1 MKNIYYILA
10 AVVPVIALSC
20 SRISGLEAE
29 VDSLESRMTAVET
42 QINAVNDNVRTLV
55 ALFGGSTVNTV
66 TRTEDGYELLMSN
79 GETVVLENG
88 TDGEGITPV
97 VGVDEEGYWTV
108 DYQNGEG
115 LVSLLDSEGRKVKA
129 TGIDAV
135 TPVFGVDK
143 DNNWTVDCGDGP
155 KNVTDARGQNVP
167 ATATASASNPFI
179 ASMQYDEAS
188 GTLTVVLRDADN
200 TEVVLPVVPEF
211 LFSITGAGEAQVFE
225 DGETKRFPVG
235 QTGVGTTILSCP
247 DGWTAE
253 LTGEELS
260 VTAPVRTKALA
271 DTRSDISVIAFCS
284 FGSYVTIA
292 KLSVSLSDTEPNP
305 GYANAYEAWQDGE
318 DLTIGGTVCNR
329 AVYGDGVLLT
339 AENNRITKEG
349 VYFVPSDVEA
359 VYAFTGDVRKGLIIY
374 GMDPEKR
381 SMMKHEA
388 NPVRLYN
395 DGSEGQLLAFHNM
408 SITDEISQRSF
419 ALNNSDGG
427 AFDKVIYDDCYLDFP
442 KGFSYSAA
450 DAAKN
455 DVRTINTFLIVDSK
469 VVAYAAGDIIQMKG
483 GQHFPYIGIRNTLI
497 WSGSEAIV
505 SDYRGIF
512 LQANA
517 AGSTAGEIEFTD
529 NTMVNV
535 IPTDGLFRIK
545 GCRKAV
551 IQNNILYLDGQVGA
565 YKSIYTAHGAVD
577 YNGYP
582 SERQVSGNFGVIM
595 SEGELGSAPVGSYK
609 VFNNDSYSNAA
620 FAAGSGTNETMT
632 TIRGVSSHPFSEKD
646 YASGYFP
653 VRTGQSYSGAGAAAN
668 SK

>member
-1 MKNIYYILA
+1 
-10 AVVPVIALSC
+10 
-20 SRISGLEAE
+20 
-29 VDSLESRMTAVET
+29 MTACSSGAEACISAMNDDVEV
-42 QINAVNDNVRTLV
+42 IRVFSSAVTISSV
-55 ALFGGSTVNTV
+55 STVEN
-66 TRTEDGYELLMSN
+66 GYEITLSN
-79 GETVVLENG
+79 GEKLSVTAGSEGIGKTPLVTVSDDGYWMVDYQDGAGPVPLTSGGEKVKAVG
-88 TDGEGITPV
+88 QDGKTPVFSVDSEGYWAFDYGSGPSALVDGEG
-97 VGVDEEGYWTV
+97 
-108 DYQNGEG
+108 N
-115 LVSLLDSEGRKVKA
+115 RVKA
-129 TGIDAV
+129 SEVESFDPLFSDVSYDAAA
-135 TPVFGVDK
+135 GL
-143 DNNWTVDCGDGP
+143 
-155 KNVTDARGQNVP
+155 
-167 ATATASASNPFI
+167 
-179 ASMQYDEAS
+179 
-188 GTLTVVLRDADN
+188 LTVTLRADGKKLS
-200 TEVVLPVVPEF
+200 LPVVPDF
-211 LFSITGAGEAQVFE
+211 MLAISEA
-225 DGETKRFPVG
+225 DGEQYFRYSQTRIYPVETKG
-235 QTGVGTTILSCP
+235 IGTVAIQAP
-247 DGWTAE
+247 EGWTAVLE
-253 LTGEELS
+253 STSLS
-260 VTAPVRTKALA
+260 VTAPAVSTKALSA
-271 DTRSDISVIAFCS
+271 DTDKDIVILATSSSEKYATFSKVRVSISDDPLLTYDNYYDMWKD
-284 FGSYVTIA
+284 GHTIEA
-292 KLSVSLSDTEPNP
+292 GGMELSM
-305 GYANAYEAWQDGE
+305 AADGE
-318 DLTIGGTVCNR
+318 GT
-329 AVYGDGVLLT
+329 LLS
-339 AENNRITKEG
+339 AENSKITAEG